1 MSTPS
6 TPDVSRGTVP
16 DKLLVVMRPVKELT
30 QEIDGVEYK
39 AEASPAFFTDA
50 DGKTET
56 AIEWGTMSVKTGK
69 RVKVEYGRRF
79 QVDGEK
85 QFYWADEHKSI
96 PPKTVTIPNKPFANI
111 RLWTI
116 DTREEGGRAYKFI
129 DENGRYFDMRED
141 TFLEAV
147 FNNEVHTING
157 RVMLTG
163 QYIWVRAHS
172 QMRVCRVGSM
182 MHQGL
187 LEAKRR
193 KNLPKINGKTQKL
206 GGVYKDKAGKMYV
219 YMGRI
224 RNKQDNKLQWA
235 YVDLRE
241 PYRSKKNAANEKW
254 HQMTIQE
261 KFDHEREYRKSSGC
275 AESRTTAMALIEHLG
290 DIDMGKETAETLMW
304 FPTKIVDGQ
313 VLRL

>member
-1 MSTPS
+1 
-6 TPDVSRGTVP
+6 
-16 DKLLVVMRPVKELT
+16 
-30 QEIDGVEYK
+30 
-39 AEASPAFFTDA
+39 
-50 DGKTET
+50 
-56 AIEWGTMSVKTGK
+56 
-69 RVKVEYGRRF
+69 
-79 QVDGEK
+79 
-85 QFYWADEHKSI
+85 
-96 PPKTVTIPNKPFANI
+96 
-111 RLWTI
+111 
-116 DTREEGGRAYKFI
+116 
-129 DENGRYFDMRED
+129 
-141 TFLEAV
+141 
-147 FNNEVHTING
+147 
-157 RVMLTG
+157 
-163 QYIWVRAHS
+163 
-172 QMRVCRVGSM
+172 MRVCRVGSM